1 MTGAHLADAGN
12 LFRQGGPVKIGPI
25 DIIDFTAVITD
36 KVVVGSKIGIKE
48 ITVVGQVQF
57 PGYSQFI
64 ECGQGPVDCVY
75 GDSRHLLLQSSVNI
89 FCRRVILGGHQLFE
103 YFKALMSE
111 LDPSTFTDASDVLKI
126 LVVESGIGHIDYQY

>member
-1 MTGAHLADAGN
+1 
-12 LFRQGGPVKIGPI
+12 
-25 DIIDFTAVITD
+25 
-36 KVVVGSKIGIKE
+36 
-48 ITVVGQVQF
+48 
-57 PGYSQFI
+57 
-64 ECGQGPVDCVY
+64 
-75 GDSRHLLLQSSVNI
+75 VNI